1 MRHAL
6 AAIALLG
13 TTAACG
19 GSGSDA
25 ACRQPVRERLH
36 PDAGLHVLNAGQ
48 ARYDTDPPTSGPHL
62 FVPPRRGVRDS
73 PLDPAEQVTILEQG
87 DILLQYRDR
96 ALAAPLAALAGE
108 KVTVSPNPSLPA
120 EVVATAWTYKLVCDA
135 VDPAAL
141 QRFIAAHARPPL
153 H

>member
-1 MRHAL
+1 MRPAL
-6 AAIALLG
+6 AAVALAA
-13 TTAACG
+13 TMAACG

-62 FVPPRRGVRDS
+62 FVPPRRGVRDN

-87 DILLQYRDR
+87 DILLQYRDPE
-96 ALAAPLAALAGE
+96 LAPRLAALVGD

-120 EVVATAWTYKLVCDA
+120 AVVATAWTYKLVCDE

-141 QRFIAAHARPPL
+141 QRFVAAHARAPL